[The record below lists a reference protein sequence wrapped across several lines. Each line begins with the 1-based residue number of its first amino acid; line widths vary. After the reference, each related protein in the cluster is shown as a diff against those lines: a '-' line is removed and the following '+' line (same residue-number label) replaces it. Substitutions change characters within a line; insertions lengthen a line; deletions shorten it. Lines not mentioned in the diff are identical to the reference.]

1 DDRRRMSTL
10 LRVGVFYGAP
20 VVAVVWAIAYFVV
33 VVRRWRRGILP
44 RSSAALRYASTL
56 LLPVVAVLA
65 IWATAEI
72 SSYLASAGSFE
83 WDRAASIDVLRSL
96 LPIGGYVAL
105 PIVALNMVLWVLL
118 ARAGHR

>member
-1 DDRRRMSTL
+1 MSTL
-10 LRVGVFYGAP
+10 LRIGVFYGAP
-20 VVAVVWAIAYFVV
+20 VVAVVWAIGYFIV
-33 VVRRWRRGILP
+33 VVRRWRRGVLP
-44 RSSAALRYASTL
+44 RSNAALRYASTL
-56 LLPVVAVLA
+56 LLPIAAVLA
-65 IWATAEI
+65 IWVTAEL

-105 PIVALNMVLWVLL
+105 PIVALNIALWVVL